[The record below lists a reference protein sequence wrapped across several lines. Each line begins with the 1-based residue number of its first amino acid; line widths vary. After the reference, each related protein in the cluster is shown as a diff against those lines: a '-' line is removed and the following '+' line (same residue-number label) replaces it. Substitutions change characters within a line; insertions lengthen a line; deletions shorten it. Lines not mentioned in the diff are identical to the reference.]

1 MAPLGYSPAMRS
13 ANGLIRSPA
22 GVNITTATMYGK
34 ALIVNLSNSA
44 AAIAIVMALAAAANP
59 VRGAA
64 RGSCRCTA

>member
-1 MAPLGYSPAMRS
+1 
-13 ANGLIRSPA
+13 
-22 GVNITTATMYGK
+22 
-34 ALIVNLSNSA
+34 LSNSA